1 MKVRMIMLKTWETIS
16 APWQKL
22 AKDYEKASGAFFE
35 TLQNSPSQLN
45 LVGKSL
51 KTMSRT
57 KAHLDS
63 NMEKFWESFRMV
75 SAGDIERVYERLG
88 EIQDR
93 LDQLSETLEA
103 NANAGK
109 TDDHE

>member
-1 MKVRMIMLKTWETIS
+1 MQKAWEKIS

-51 KTMSRT
+51 KTVSKT
-57 KAHLDS
+57 KARIDS

-93 LDQLSETLEA
+93 LDQLSESLEA
-103 NANAGK
+103 DAKDGK
-109 TDDHE
+109 TDTHA